1 MEKKYYVG
9 MDIHKAKTY
18 AIAKDEEGNKVAED
32 EFRNTKEKFLN
43 FLKDLPNTSTKIVI
57 ESTGVWEYIYSILD
71 ELGYEVKLANPF
83 KTKAIAYAKIK
94 TDKIDANTLCDLL
107 RGDLIAECYI
117 PKKEIRELRDLTRM
131 RGTFV
136 KEGTR
141 LKNHIRAHLNKRG
154 IKVNSRFI
162 GKKAI
167 KDLSETYKDDYVL
180 ITYLQRLQE
189 HKKQMLFIEKLIY
202 GIAIKNHQTI
212 LLMTI
217 PGIAE
222 VRALQIISEIGDIN
236 RFDSSEK
243 LASFCGLVPGIR
255 QSANTIKVGRLVKAA
270 NKNLKFV
277 FIEASWNI
285 IRTPGKNRFREFFD
299 KLSEKKGE
307 QKAICAVAR
316 KLCCTTYAM
325 LKNDREFI
333 FL

>member
-1 MEKKYYVG
+1 MLRK
-9 MDIHKAKTY
+9 IKTY

-32 EFRNTKEKFLN
+32 EFRNTKEKFQK
-43 FLKDLPNTSTKIVI
+43 FLKDLPTSSTKIVI
-57 ESTGVWEYIYSILD
+57 ESTGVWEYIYTILD

-107 RGDLIAECYI
+107 RCNLVAESYI
-117 PKKEIRELRDLTRM
+117 PEKDIREMRDLTRM
-131 RGTFV
+131 RGSFV

-141 LKNHIRAHLNKRG
+141 IKNHIKSYLNKKG
-154 IKVNSRFI
+154 IKINSKSI
-162 GKKAI
+162 GKKII
-167 KDLSETYKDDYVL
+167 KELTETYKEDYVL
-180 ITYLQRLQE
+180 TTYLQRLQE
-189 HKKQMLFIEKLIY
+189 HKMQMYLIEKNIDE
-202 GIAIKNHQTI
+202 IAVKNHNGT

-222 VRALQIISEIGDIN
+222 VRALEIISEIGDIN
-236 RFDSSEK
+236 RFDTSEK
-243 LASFCGLVPGIR
+243 FASFCGLVPGIR
-255 QSANTIKVGRLVKAA
+255 QSANTLKVGRLVKAA
-270 NKNLKFV
+270 NKKLKFV

-316 KLCCTTYAM
+316 KLCCTVYAM
-325 LKNDREFI
+325 LKKNQEFI